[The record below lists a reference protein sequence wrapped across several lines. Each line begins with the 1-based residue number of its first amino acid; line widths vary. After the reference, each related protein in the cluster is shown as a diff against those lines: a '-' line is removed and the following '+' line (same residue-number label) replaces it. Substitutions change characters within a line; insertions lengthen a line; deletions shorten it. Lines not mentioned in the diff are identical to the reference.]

1 MRRIEIAKIL
11 RNESDFLAKYFL
23 SKLSEI
29 SNFNTNHPPTHWVSL
44 ILALYDLDLKSKV
57 VSLDGKTLEISSD
70 LDLIS
75 NSGHLT
81 LFQPPGNLDE

>member
-29 SNFNTNHPPTHWVSL
+29 SNFNRWV
-44 ILALYDLDLKSKV
+44 V
-57 VSLDGKTLEISSD
+57 VFPAITSS
-70 LDLIS
+70 
-75 NSGHLT
+75 
-81 LFQPPGNLDE
+81 QPNYSYGCFVVGVVVVVGL

>member
-29 SNFNTNHPPTHWVSL
+29 PNFNSSTMVQSFNDKEINEAVEGDDAATT
-44 ILALYDLDLKSKV
+44 
-57 VSLDGKTLEISSD
+57 TLLHS
-70 LDLIS
+70 
-75 NSGHLT
+75 
-81 LFQPPGNLDE
+81 

>member
-29 SNFNTNHPPTHWVSL
+29 SNFNRVNHTL
-44 ILALYDLDLKSKV
+44 EALHNNYFYAQLTIISFEHQTIEKANCFFCFLDFDQSKV
-57 VSLDGKTLEISSD
+57 QI
-70 LDLIS
+70 
-75 NSGHLT
+75 
-81 LFQPPGNLDE
+81 